1 MCQGKYFLDALPA
14 SARSSLSTSPFWP
27 TPPDLLC
34 HTQRR
39 FWWGIL
45 QSLMSSFHL
54 PHSSQCF
61 APAVCF
67 CGKEKSCNSPV
78 VGSGLPGPSEVLSLV
93 SVGQQHKHPCPQGVP
108 VPAGTQE
115 LHTRS
120 SAMYQALQLGP
131 GPAKHLSTCLP
142 LSF

>member
-1 MCQGKYFLDALPA
+1 MCQRKYFLDAIPA
-14 SARSSLSTSPFWP
+14 YARSSLSTSPFWP
-27 TPPDLLC
+27 IPAELLC

-39 FWWGIL
+39 FLWGIL
-45 QSLMSSFHL
+45 QSLMSSFH
-54 PHSSQCF
+54 SSQCF
-61 APAVCF
+61 APAACF

-78 VGSGLPGPSEVLSLV
+78 VGSELAGPFELLSLV

-108 VPAGTQE
+108 VPAGTRE
-115 LHTRS
+115 LHARS
-120 SAMYQALQLGP
+120 SAIHQALQLGP